1 MSRYCV
7 NRSIICVINPTT
19 HIMKSIISKHSV
31 TNEQKLT
38 DLLSNTVPNGECM
51 EWTRC
56 YNTDGYPHMFGNVKV
71 HRWVNKLFTGKDN
84 TGYVV
89 RHTCDNIR
97 CINPEHLITGTNLDN
112 IQDRDERGRTYKV
125 ITKEV
130 VFKVKTLLNT
140 KILSHREI
148 ADIVG
153 IDIRRVSDINCN
165 KYNDDAKLVR
175 R

>member
-1 MSRYCV
+1 MSRYGV
-7 NRSIICVINPTT
+7 IPSIVCVIKPTT
-19 HIMKSIISKHSV
+19 HIMKHIISKHSV
-31 TNEQKLT
+31 TDEQKLT

-56 YNTDGYPHMFGNVKV
+56 YNTDGYPRMYGNVKV
-71 HRWVNKLFTGKDN
+71 HRWVNQLFTGKDN
-84 TGYVV
+84 TDYVV

-97 CINPEHLITGTNLDN
+97 CINPNHLILGTPSDN
-112 IQDRDERGRTYKV
+112 VKDRDERNRTYRV
-125 ITKEV
+125 ITKEI

-153 IDIRRVSDINCN
+153 IDVRRVSDINC
-165 KYNDDAKLVR
+165 KRYDDDAKLIR
-175 R
+175 H